1 MTEVLKEDVALSLI
15 FVLEMPSVVIAPHD
29 VELANFAGI
38 VTSSTC
44 RMHSVD
50 VLGVA
55 LLMALWHWVILPL
68 GMVIGTV

>member
-1 MTEVLKEDVALSLI
+1 VTEVLKEDVAVSLI

-29 VELANFAGI
+29 VGLENFAGI

-44 RMHSVD
+44 RMHSGD
-50 VLGVA
+50 LLGVD

-68 GMVIGTV
+68 GMVIRTV